1 MQGLAFVRM
10 AGTGSRQEDPTR
22 VYDGSGRDWL
32 PVPFVDGV
40 HIKVLVADPARR
52 QVVFGFRFGP
62 GTALPEHVHHCQAI
76 AYTVSGEWEYEGLKL
91 PAGAVAYEPAGSIHA
106 PSSDPGA
113 EIVVVLSSESDRFL
127 ENHMADGSAI
137 EMDMAFFQALDG
149 MTQEQAASFELPE
162 VPA

>member
-91 PAGAVAYEPAGSIHA
+91 PAGAVANEPAGSIHA

-113 EIVVVLSSESDRFL
+113 ENVVVLSSQSDRFL

-149 MTQEQAASFELPE
+149 MTREQAAALEFPE

>member
-91 PAGAVAYEPAGSIHA
+91 PVGALAYEPPGSIHA
-106 PSSDPGA
+106 PSSNPGA
-113 EIVVVLSSESDRFL
+113 DIVVVLSSESDRFL

-149 MTQEQAASFELPE
+149 MTREQAAALELPE